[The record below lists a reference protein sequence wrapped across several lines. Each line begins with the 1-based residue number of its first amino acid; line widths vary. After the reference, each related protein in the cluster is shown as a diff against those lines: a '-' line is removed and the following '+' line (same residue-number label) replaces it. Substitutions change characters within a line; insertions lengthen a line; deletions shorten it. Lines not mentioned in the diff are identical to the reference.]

1 MNSFQ
6 IKGEY
11 IHLNQLLKVLG
22 WVNDGAMANDVIDN
36 ELVKVNGE
44 VETRRRNKI
53 KAGMEVSF
61 EGNSILCKFCNP

>member
-1 MNSFQ
+1 MK

-36 ELVKVNGE
+36 ELVKVNGV

-53 KAGMEVSF
+53 KPGMTVEYNDQKITVS
-61 EGNSILCKFCNP
+61 

>member
-1 MNSFQ
+1 MK

-36 ELVKVNGE
+36 ELVKVNGV

-53 KAGMEVSF
+53 KPGMMIEYNDQKITV
-61 EGNSILCKFCNP
+61 E

>member
-1 MNSFQ
+1 MK

-11 IHLNQLLKVLG
+11 IQLNQLLKLLS

-36 ELVKVNGE
+36 GLVKVEGI

-53 KAGMEVSF
+53 KPGMTVEYNNQTVVVS
-61 EGNSILCKFCNP
+61 

>member
-36 ELVKVNGE
+36 ELVKVNE
-44 VETRRRNKI
+44 QIETRRRNKI
-53 KAGMEVSF
+53 VPGMTVSF
-61 EGNSILCKFCNP
+61 NGKTVTCS

>member
-1 MNSFQ
+1 MDNFK

-22 WVNDGAMANDVIDN
+22 WVNDGGMANDVIDN

-44 VETRRRNKI
+44 IETRRRNKI
-53 KAGMEVSF
+53 YPGMTIDF
-61 EGNSILCKFCNP
+61 NGNLITCE

>member
-1 MNSFQ
+1 MNSFE

-36 ELVKVNGE
+36 ELVKVNGQI
-44 VETRRRNKI
+44 ETRRRNKI
-53 KAGMEVSF
+53 IAGMSVSF
-61 EGNSILCKFCNP
+61 NGKTLTCS

>member
-1 MNSFQ
+1 MK

-11 IHLNQLLKVLG
+11 IQLNQLLKLMS

-36 ELVKVNGE
+36 GLVKVEGV

-53 KAGMEVSF
+53 KPGMTVEYNNQTVVVS
-61 EGNSILCKFCNP
+61 

>member
-1 MNSFQ
+1 MK

-11 IHLNQLLKVLG
+11 IQLNQLLKVMA

-36 ELVKVNGE
+36 GLVKVDGT

-53 KAGMEVSF
+53 KPGR
-61 EGNSILCKFCNP
+61 

>member
-1 MNSFQ
+1 MNSFE

-61 EGNSILCKFCNP
+61 EGYSILCK

>member
-61 EGNSILCKFCNP
+61 EGNSILCK

>member
-1 MNSFQ
+1 MNSFE

-36 ELVKVNGE
+36 ELVKVNGQI
-44 VETRRRNKI
+44 ETRRRNKI
-53 KAGMEVSF
+53 VAGMQVEFDGKSVKL
-61 EGNSILCKFCNP
+61 N

>member
-36 ELVKVNGE
+36 ELVKVNGNI
-44 VETRRRNKI
+44 ETRRRNKI
-53 KAGMEVSF
+53 VSGMTVSF
-61 EGNSILCKFCNP
+61 NGNTVTCS

>member
-61 EGNSILCKFCNP
+61 EGNSIKLI

>member
-1 MNSFQ
+1 MDNFK

-22 WVNDGAMANDVIDN
+22 WVNDGAMANEVIDAG
-36 ELVKVNGE
+36 LVNVDGV

-53 KAGMEVSF
+53 RPEMKITFDGK
-61 EGNSILCKFCNP
+61 NILCQ

>member
-1 MNSFQ
+1 MK

-11 IHLNQLLKVLG
+11 IQLNQLLKVMA

-36 ELVKVNGE
+36 GLVMVDGA

-53 KAGMEVSF
+53 KPGMTVEYNKQKVVIS
-61 EGNSILCKFCNP
+61 

>member
-1 MNSFQ
+1 MK

-11 IHLNQLLKVLG
+11 IQLNQLLKVMG

-36 ELVKVNGE
+36 GLVKVDGA

-53 KAGMEVSF
+53 KPGMTVEYNKQKVIIS
-61 EGNSILCKFCNP
+61 